1 MLFESFDT
9 AMMKFRQV
17 LVYSMKWIIIAML
30 ASAILAF
37 AFLFLSVVVHVSGV
51 QGRVERSRDAGDAIV
66 DSRKRSSIIFDNTKS
81 AKIIGKGNIF

>member
-37 AFLFLSVVVHVSGV
+37 AFLFLSVVVHVTLV
-51 QGRVERSRDAGDAIV
+51 QGRVERSRDACDAIV
-66 DSRKRSSIIFDNTKS
+66 VLPTIDVQCCRKRSLNL
-81 AKIIGKGNIF
+81 